1 MFGRWMVALAASLLF
16 SAAAQAE
23 DAAALMARFKA
34 ASGGAAWDKATT
46 LHAKG
51 TIATGGLTGDLTVVQ
66 DLVRGRSVATYK
78 LGPVE
83 GADGFDGTIGWN
95 VGPGGEV
102 TALDAPEAKRRALTQ
117 AWLNANAYWYP
128 ERMKASYGAVTDKTV
143 DGKTFHVVEAT
154 PAGGDPVG
162 LWFDPKSGL
171 LVRVVQH
178 EAQDTATSTYED
190 YRDVGGVRLPFHI
203 VTDRTDA
210 AGRTDPRARVDI
222 RYSDAVLN
230 SDAGLNGPI
239 GDADFAMPEMAA
251 TAHIA
256 DASGT
261 TRIKF
266 DLVNNHI
273 YADGTIDGKKARF
286 LVDTGGSN
294 VLTPAAAQKFG
305 IKGEGDLPGRGVGE
319 ESVKAQFAHAGE
331 VTLGG
336 ASLAKPVFVI
346 LDLGALTSVEGVE
359 FDGLVGFEMFRRFGV
374 TIDYAGGA
382 LTLADPA
389 KFVPPAGATVVPFEL
404 SDTTPLVAGTL
415 DGETVRVAVDT
426 GSRAS
431 LSMHSPFVREHGLVA
446 RYHAAPEAVV
456 GWGVGGPSR
465 GRPARFGTL
474 KLGDQEIR
482 GVAGDLYVGDKG
494 AFSNPDMSGNLG
506 GGVLRRFTVAFDYGA
521 KRMYLA
527 PNADFAKADSFD
539 RSGLFLLGDGDALL
553 VADVAPDSAAERAGL
568 KAKDRI
574 VAIDGTP
581 ANAAALIAVRAK
593 LRELPVGT
601 KLKVDRL
608 RDGKKASVDLVL
620 ADRIP
625 AASQ

>member
-1 MFGRWMVALAASLLF
+1 MFGRWMVALAGSLLV
-16 SAAAQAE
+16 SAAAHAE
-23 DAAALMARFKA
+23 DAAALMARFKQ
-34 ASGGAAWDKATT
+34 ASGGAAWDTTTT

-51 TIATGGLTGDLTVVQ
+51 TIATGGLSGDIAVVQ
-66 DLVRGRSVATYK
+66 DLVRGRSVATYA
-78 LGPVE
+78 LGGIG
-83 GADGFDGTIGWN
+83 GADGYDGTVGWN

-102 TALDAPEAKRRALTQ
+102 TALDAPEAKRRAVTQ

-128 ERMKASYGAVTDKTV
+128 ERMKATYGAVSDKTV
-143 DGKTFHVVEAT
+143 DGQTYHVVEAT
-154 PAGGDPVG
+154 PTGGDPVG

-178 EAQDTATSTYED
+178 EAQDTSTSIYED
-190 YRDVGGVRLPFHI
+190 YREVGGVRLPYRA

-222 RYSDAVLN
+222 RYTEVALN
-230 SDAGLNGPI
+230 AAI
-239 GDADFAMPEMAA
+239 ADADFAMPAMAA
-251 TAHIA
+251 TARIA

-261 TRIKF
+261 TRINF

-305 IKGEGDLPGRGVGE
+305 ITGEGDLPGRGVGE
-319 ESVKAQFAHAGE
+319 QSVKAQLAHVGE

-346 LDLGALTSVEGVE
+346 LDLGNLTSVEGVD

-374 TIDYAGGA
+374 TIDYAGHV

-389 KFVPPAGATVVPFEL
+389 KFAPPAGAAVVPFEL

-415 DGETVRVAVDT
+415 DGEAVRVSVDT

-446 RYHAAPEAVV
+446 RYHAAPDAVV

-474 KLGDQEIR
+474 KLGDAEIR
-482 GVAGDLYVGDKG
+482 GVAGDLYTGDKG

-506 GGVLRRFTVAFDYGA
+506 GGVLKRFTVAFDYGA

-527 PNADFAKADSFD
+527 PNADFAKVDSFD

-553 VADVAPDSAAERAGL
+553 VADVAPESAAERAGL

-581 ANAAALIAVRAK
+581 VKGAALIAVRAK
-593 LRELPVGT
+593 LRESAAGT
-601 KLKVDRL
+601 KIEVDRM
-608 RDGKKASVDLVL
+608 RDDKKATAELVL

-625 AASQ
+625 AQSK

>member
-1 MFGRWMVALAASLLF
+1 MLHRWLNGIFAASLLLV
-16 SAAAQAE
+16 AAAVHAE
-23 DAAALMARFKA
+23 DAAALLARYKA

-51 TIATGGLTGDLTVVQ
+51 TVATGGLSGDFALAQ
-66 DLVRGRSVATYK
+66 DLVRGRSVSTYK

-83 GADGFDGTIGWN
+83 GADGFDGAVGWS

-117 AWLNANAYWYP
+117 AWLDAHAFWYP
-128 ERMKASYGAVTDKTV
+128 DRMAATYGVVAEKSV
-143 DGKTFHVVEAT
+143 DGHAFRVVEAT

-162 LWFDPKSGL
+162 LWFDAKSGL
-171 LVRVVQH
+171 LARTVQK
-178 EAQDTATSTYED
+178 EAQDTATTLFDDWREA
-190 YRDVGGVRLPFHI
+190 GGVRMPYHL

-210 AGRTDPRARVDI
+210 AGRTDARARVDVH
-222 RYSDAVLN
+222 YTEVA
-230 SDAGLNGPI
+230 LNGAI
-239 GDADFAMPEMAA
+239 ADADFAMPEM
-251 TAHIA
+251 TANARIA
-256 DASGT
+256 DAGGVAK
-261 TRIKF
+261 IHF
-266 DLVNNHI
+266 DLINNHI

-294 VLTPAAAQKFG
+294 LLTPAAAAKFG

-319 ESVKAQFAHAGE
+319 ESVKAQFAHVGE

-346 LDLGALTSVEGVE
+346 LDLGPLASVEGVD

-374 TIDYAGGA
+374 TIDYAGHV

-389 KFVPPAGATVVPFEL
+389 KFAPPANASVVPFEL

-415 DGETVRVAVDT
+415 DGAPIRVTVDT

-431 LSMHSPFVREHGLVA
+431 LSMHSPFVREHGLVE

-465 GRPARFGTL
+465 GRPARFGAL
-474 KLGDQEIR
+474 KLGDQQIT

-494 AFSNPDMSGNLG
+494 AFANPDMSGNLG
-506 GGVLRRFTVAFDYGA
+506 GGVLKRFTVAFDYGA

-527 PNADFAKADSFD
+527 PNADFAKADAFD
-539 RSGLFLLGDGDALL
+539 RSGLFLLGESDALL
-553 VADVAPDSAAERAGL
+553 VVDVAPDSAAERAAL
-568 KAKDRI
+568 KVKDRI
-574 VAIDGTP
+574 VAIDGKP
-581 ANAAALIAVRAK
+581 VNDESLIAVRAK
-593 LRELPVGT
+593 LRESAVGT
-601 KLKVDRL
+601 KVAVEYL
-608 RDGKKASVDLVL
+608 RDGKKQSATLAL
-620 ADRIP
+620 ADRI
-625 AASQ
+625 Q

>member
-1 MFGRWMVALAASLLF
+1 MFGRWMVALAASLLV
-16 SAAAQAE
+16 SAAAEAE
-23 DAAALMARFKA
+23 DAAALVARFKA
-34 ASGGAAWDKATT
+34 ASGDAAWDSATT

-51 TIATGGLTGDLTVVQ
+51 TIATGGLSGDLTVVQ
-66 DLVRGRSVATYK
+66 DLVRGRSVAAYK

-83 GADGFDGTIGWN
+83 GADGYDGTTGWN

-102 TALDAPEAKRRALTQ
+102 TALDAPEAKRRAVTQ

-128 ERMKASYGAVTDKTV
+128 QRLQATYGAVADKTA
-143 DGKTFHVVEAT
+143 DGKTFRVVEAT

-162 LWFDPKSGL
+162 LWFDPESGL
-171 LVRVVQH
+171 LARVVQH
-178 EAQDTATSTYED
+178 EAQDTATSVYED
-190 YRDVGGVRLPFHI
+190 YREVGGVRVAYRT

-210 AGRTDPRARVDI
+210 AGRTDPRARVDV
-222 RYSDAVLN
+222 RYTEVA
-230 SDAGLNGPI
+230 LNGPI
-239 GDADFAMPEMAA
+239 ADADFAMPEMAA
-251 TAHIA
+251 TARIA
-256 DASGT
+256 DPSGT
-261 TRIKF
+261 TRIAF

-294 VLTPAAAQKFG
+294 VLTPAAARKFG
-305 IKGEGDLPGRGVGE
+305 IKGEGDLPGRGGGE
-319 ESVKAQFAHAGE
+319 ESVKAQLAHVGE

-359 FDGLVGFEMFRRFGV
+359 FDGLVGFEMFRRFGA
-374 TIDYAGGA
+374 TIDYAGHV

-389 KFVPPAGATVVPFEL
+389 KFAPPAGATVVPFEL

-415 DGETVRVAVDT
+415 DGEAIRVSIDT

-431 LSMHSPFVREHGLVA
+431 LSMHSPFVRAHGLVA
-446 RYHAAPEAVV
+446 RYHAAPDAVV

-474 KLGDQEIR
+474 ELGDQEIR
-482 GVAGDLYVGDKG
+482 GIAGDLYVGDKG

-553 VADVAPDSAAERAGL
+553 VADVAPQSAAERAGL
-568 KAKDRI
+568 EAKDRI
-574 VAIDGTP
+574 VAIDGAP
-581 ANAAALIAVRAK
+581 ANGAALIAVRAK
-593 LRELPVGT
+593 LRESPAGT
-601 KLKVDRL
+601 KLKVDRV
-608 RDGKKASVDLVL
+608 RDGNQASVELVL

-625 AASQ
+625 AASR